1 MTETNLELFET
12 FIESRLEIA
21 LNRLKTAPHFEELHK
36 KQEERAEIV
45 NELLHKLEKEE
56 RIAIRRYYDTELSIK
71 HEKTHAAYIQGLS
84 DCIHMLAFL
93 GVFTS
98 QTRL

>member
-1 MTETNLELFET
+1 MTETNQELFET
-12 FIESRLEIA
+12 FVDSRLA
-21 LNRLKTAPHFEELHK
+21 LVLNRLRAAPHFWELHK

-56 RIAIRRYYDTELSIK
+56 RIAIRRYYDEELAIE
-71 HEKTHAAYIQGLS
+71 HEETLAAYVQGLR
-84 DCIHMLAFL
+84 DCIHMLGFL

-98 QTRL
+98 QTHL